1 MHSSAYNDGFVLYWI
16 KATYI
21 KYDICLEILTF
32 VKKES
37 TDDIIAREAATHG
50 ASFRYLTESPL
61 IRDGLRS
68 HGFDPPK
75 KKDTHQAVKPPLN

>member
-32 VKKES
+32 VKK
-37 TDDIIAREAATHG
+37 IWQMNANN
-50 ASFRYLTESPL
+50 LL
-61 IRDGLRS
+61 IKVIGRNCSL
-68 HGFDPPK
+68 K
-75 KKDTHQAVKPPLN
+75 IYKY